1 MKKKSGD
8 AKLNPG
14 YSNSGSRGG
23 AVDGVLIQRVEQV
36 CVGLWD
42 WYFAWMLLSV
52 REDGNKD
59 GRKIRAR

>member
-36 CVGLWD
+36 CVGL
-42 WYFAWMLLSV
+42 
-52 REDGNKD
+52 
-59 GRKIRAR
+59 